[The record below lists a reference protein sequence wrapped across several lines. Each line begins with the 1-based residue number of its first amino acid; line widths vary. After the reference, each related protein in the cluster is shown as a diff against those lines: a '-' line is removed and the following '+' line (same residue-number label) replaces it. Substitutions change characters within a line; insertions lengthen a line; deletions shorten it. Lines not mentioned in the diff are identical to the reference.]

1 MTKRPFQI
9 LFDKD
14 ISFISIAKGL
24 PNDSKT
30 NRSVEDP
37 EDQGLGQE
45 SVANGEPAEENPAA
59 GEETIARHVVEE
71 ITHRRCSSS
80 HNNIRDIH
88 TLHPL
93 H

>member
-1 MTKRPFQI
+1 MSVKTARRPFQI

-14 ISFISIAKGL
+14 ISFISIVKGL

-30 NRSVEDP
+30 NCSVEDP

-45 SVANGEPAEENPAA
+45 SVANGEPAEEKPAA

-71 ITHRRCSSS
+71 ITLFQLISTAGALVA
-80 HNNIRDIH
+80 ITI
-88 TLHPL
+88 
-93 H
+93 

>member
-1 MTKRPFQI
+1 MSVKTARRPFQI

-30 NRSVEDP
+30 NCSVEDP

-45 SVANGEPAEENPAA
+45 SVANGEPAEEKPAA
-59 GEETIARHVVEE
+59 GEETIARRVVEGNTLFQIISTAGALVV
-71 ITHRRCSSS
+71 IT
-80 HNNIRDIH
+80 I
-88 TLHPL
+88 
-93 H
+93 

>member
-14 ISFISIAKGL
+14 ISFISIVKGL

-30 NRSVEDP
+30 NCSVEDP

-45 SVANGEPAEENPAA
+45 SVANGEPAEEKPAA
-59 GEETIARHVVEE
+59 GEETIARQVVEE
-71 ITHRRCSSS
+71 ITLFQFREGFQ
-80 HNNIRDIH
+80 
-88 TLHPL
+88 
-93 H
+93 